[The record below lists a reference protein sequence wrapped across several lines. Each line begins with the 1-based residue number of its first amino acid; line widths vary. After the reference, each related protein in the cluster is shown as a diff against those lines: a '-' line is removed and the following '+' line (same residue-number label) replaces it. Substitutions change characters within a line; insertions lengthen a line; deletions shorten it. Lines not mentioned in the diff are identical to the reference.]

1 MKYIFELNHPKHYYQ
16 FKYVMQSLRK
26 QGHEIKV
33 LARDK
38 DVLLDVLK
46 EEGVDYTI
54 FGKHNK
60 SMSAKIF
67 GTFALVRNYIAIV
80 RQDQPD
86 IIVSKGS
93 LYGTLTAKL
102 MGKKSVIF
110 PDSEVVKVTNN
121 FVVPLCT
128 KVVTPQSFQ
137 LDFGEKHCRIN
148 GLFEDCYL
156 SPQAFQPNPDII
168 EKYELK
174 RPYAIIR
181 FVGWFANHDVGNN
194 GFTLEEKIKLVETI
208 AKNMTVYISSEKPLP
223 EPLSQYKLNTPA
235 SLIHD
240 VLSYADLYV
249 GDSQT
254 MAAESA
260 LLGTP
265 SIRSNSFVG
274 PNDMSNFKILES
286 KYGLLR
292 NIAKPQDA
300 IDLAAEW
307 SAHSQKNEWKNKQKD
322 YYSQVGDINANIV
335 SLLTNI

>member
-1 MKYIFELNHPKHYYQ
+1 
-16 FKYVMQSLRK
+16 
-26 QGHEIKV
+26 
-33 LARDK
+33 
-38 DVLLDVLK
+38 LK
-46 EEGVDYTI
+46 
-54 FGKHNK
+54 
-60 SMSAKIF
+60 S
-67 GTFALVRNYIAIV
+67 
-80 RQDQPD
+80 
-86 IIVSKGS
+86 
-93 LYGTLTAKL
+93 
-102 MGKKSVIF
+102 
-110 PDSEVVKVTNN
+110 
-121 FVVPLCT
+121 
-128 KVVTPQSFQ
+128 
-137 LDFGEKHCRIN
+137 
-148 GLFEDCYL
+148 
-156 SPQAFQPNPDII
+156 
-168 EKYELK
+168 
-174 RPYAIIR
+174 PYAIIR

-194 GFTLEEKIKLVETI
+194 GFTLEEKTKLVETI

-260 LLGTP
+260 LLGTH

-322 YYSQVGDINANIV
+322 YYTQVGDINANIV